1 MNIPAKLVKS
11 SLSSHSWLGLLV
23 GGLMFIICL
32 SGTLVVFY
40 EEIERWEQ
48 PVAEENVVIAPQVL
62 ENSFNQYIASS
73 DTNVT
78 EHMYIVFPNEAL
90 PRYKFSSDT
99 EGRYVNQDGSLGA
112 NAIDDLTNMLA
123 GLHINLHLP
132 VNIGIVI
139 VSALGALLCAL
150 IITGFLSHP
159 SIVKDAF
166 KLRSGGK
173 GRLGQVDLHNRL
185 SVWGAPFHLMIGLT
199 GAYYGFVMLLVGMF
213 ALSMDGQ
220 TPASVTETVFPAEP
234 ALENQAPVYGVARAL
249 ETVNELSP
257 DGKLLYMLVH
267 DADTDSR
274 FMEFYVQQP
283 GLLAWSE
290 NYRFDTAGNY
300 LDTAGYTQGAP
311 AQQILYSVYRIHFG
325 NFAGVITKLLYV
337 ILGLSLTV
345 VSASGINIW
354 LEKRKYRD
362 ALNLIWPGV
371 VWGMPLAIAIASFT
385 QVILHLPSSAIFW
398 GGLLVTMTAGLFLP
412 DRDEVRYKRLLQRL
426 TATVLL
432 LLVVAYTIKFGS
444 DALSPAGLPGLL
456 VILTIAGV
464 LFLMAMDRSRKGASP
479 APARSRS
486 PLKS

>member
-1 MNIPAKLVKS
+1 MYV
-11 SLSSHSWLGLLV
+11 
-23 GGLMFIICL
+23 ICL

-48 PVAEENVVIAPQVL
+48 PVAEESMVMDPQVL
-62 ENSFNQYIASS
+62 ENSFNEYIASG
-73 DTNVT
+73 DTEIT
-78 EHMYIVFPNEAL
+78 EHMYLVFPNEAL

-99 EGRYVNQDGSLGA
+99 EGVYVNQDGSLGA
-112 NAIDDLTNMLA
+112 EAIDDLSNLLI

-159 SIVKDAF
+159 SIVRDAF
-166 KLRSGGK
+166 KLRAGGT

-199 GAYYGFVMLLVGMF
+199 GAYYGFVLLLVGMF
-213 ALSMDGQ
+213 ALSMEGE
-220 TPASVTETVFPAEP
+220 TPESISEIVFPAEP
-234 ALENQAPVYGVARAL
+234 ALVNQAPVYGVARAL
-249 ETVNELSP
+249 DTVRELSP

-267 DADTDSR
+267 DANTDNR

-290 NYRFDTAGNY
+290 NYRFDTSGNY

-325 NFAGVITKLLYV
+325 HFGGFITKLLYV
-337 ILGLSLTV
+337 VLGLSLTL
-345 VSASGINIW
+345 VSATGINIW

-371 VWGMPLAIAIASFT
+371 VWGMPLAVAVASVT
-385 QVILHLPSSAIFW
+385 QVIWHVPSTGIFW
-398 GGLLVTMTAGLFLP
+398 GGMLVTMTAGLFMRE
-412 DRDEVRYKRLLQRL
+412 RDEGQYKRHLQRL
-426 TATVLL
+426 TAVVLL
-432 LLVVAYTIKFGS
+432 ALVAAYVIKHGS
-444 DALSPAGLPGLL
+444 AALSAAGLPILL
-456 VILTIAGV
+456 VLLGV
-464 LFLMAMDRSRKGASP
+464 ACLFLYQTFENRT
-479 APARSRS
+479 
-486 PLKS
+486 PLKPIRAL

>member
-1 MNIPAKLVKS
+1 MPMTIPPKLVKN

-23 GGLMFIICL
+23 GGLMYIICL

-48 PVAEENVVIAPQVL
+48 PTAEESIALDPQVL
-62 ENSFNQYIASS
+62 ENSFNEYIASGN
-73 DTNVT
+73 TAIT
-78 EHMYIVFPNEAL
+78 EHMYLVFPNETL

-99 EGRYVNQDGSLGA
+99 EGVYVNQDGSLGA
-112 NAIDDLTNMLA
+112 EATDDLSNLLI

-166 KLRSGGK
+166 KLRAGGT

-199 GAYYGFVMLLVGMF
+199 GAYYGFVLLLVGMF
-213 ALSMDGQ
+213 ALSMEG
-220 TPASVTETVFPAEP
+220 ETSESISEMVFPAEP
-234 ALENQAPVYGVARAL
+234 ALVNQAPVYGVARAL
-249 ETVNELSP
+249 ETVREMSP

-267 DADTDSR
+267 DADTENR

-290 NYRFDTAGNY
+290 NYRFDTNGNY

-325 NFAGVITKLLYV
+325 HFGGFITKLLYV
-337 ILGLSLTV
+337 VLGLSLTV
-345 VSASGINIW
+345 VSATGINIW

-371 VWGMPLAIAIASFT
+371 VWGMPLAVAVASFT
-385 QVILHLPSSAIFW
+385 QVIWHVPSTGIFW
-398 GGLLVTMTAGLFLP
+398 GGMLVTMTAGLFMRE
-412 DRDEVRYKRLLQRL
+412 RDEMQYKHRLQRL
-426 TATVLL
+426 TTAVLL
-432 LLVVAYTIKFGS
+432 MLIAAYVVKFGIA
-444 DALSPAGLPGLL
+444 ALSAAGLPILL
-456 VILTIAGV
+456 VLSSIAG
-464 LFLMAMDRSRKGASP
+464 LFIYQASEKRSHLNSVRA
-479 APARSRS
+479 
-486 PLKS
+486 L